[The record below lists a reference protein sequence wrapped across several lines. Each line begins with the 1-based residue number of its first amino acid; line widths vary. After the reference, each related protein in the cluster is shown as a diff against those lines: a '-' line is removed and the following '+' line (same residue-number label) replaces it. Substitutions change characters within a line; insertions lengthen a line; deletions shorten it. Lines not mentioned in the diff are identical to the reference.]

1 MAFRGGRDYK
11 IMVPRAS
18 VKHFS
23 TLIETLGK
31 HYGGYEEAG
40 SAIGV
45 DRSALKRAR
54 FESVLSQDN
63 GKKILAAYNKIK
75 QEVSA

>member
-23 TLIETLGK
+23 TLIESIK
-31 HYGGYEEAG
+31 NHYGGYSEAG
-40 SAIGV
+40 DAIGV
-45 DRSALKRAR
+45 DRSTLKHVRLDG
-54 FESVLSQDN
+54 VLSQDN

>member
-23 TLIETLGK
+23 KLIESIGK
-31 HYGGYEEAG
+31 HYGGYREAAA
-40 SAIGV
+40 AIGV
-45 DRSALKRAR
+45 DRSTLKRAR
-54 FESVLSQDN
+54 FEGVLSQDN
-63 GKKILAAYNKIK
+63 GKRILAAYNKIK
-75 QEVSA
+75 EA